1 MSRQRQPE
9 SFAEHF
15 LQLKSSY
22 DAANSGSKYRRQRAG
37 IQWQGSNAD
46 SHYTITQLLRMIEG
60 SRDLDRNNP
69 VIAQGFDRVV
79 DAVHPKLYELEP
91 QTGDAKLNEDLKAR
105 FVDWAED
112 ADQCDAQGRRSFCEI
127 ARQSLRHTF
136 VDGDPSLLMLED
148 GSLETLESHRMRGP
162 SSSSAKLHLTAPL
175 GIDVDARNKPTAY
188 YFTKSDFG
196 FGGGVKISD
205 IAKYNARDPEG
216 FRQVLHLFNQRRF
229 SQNRGVPILA
239 SVFEM
244 CGFFDDLEFTQ
255 LVKAQV
261 SACFAILE
269 EEQPEK
275 SGPALAS
282 DAMAVLGTRTNE
294 TRSDGTT
301 GINESL
307 SPGMRIKSR
316 NKITGFSPNVPNESF
331 FQHIEHI
338 LTLIAI
344 NMGLPVQALLL
355 EPKANFSA
363 WRGAESKAREGFKAW
378 QRWLIESLYCEVY
391 RWKVRQ
397 WLVEDP
403 ALGVNQLLLIA
414 AIDVASVQALVK
426 TAHASLIQTRRG
438 GDGLHLPVALVFIPG
453 GIDTSK
459 SVAKTAREVFL
470 VAVLGHQVTLRAPPA
485 GRVKAARRGL
495 RGIVVLVRDS
505 TGNTVGNLFGEL
517 VSTLTPQSR
526 AEHLFGV
533 AHRPCAVHEGVD
545 ATQGPLLHPRKFSD
559 ERAVI
564 GLIGLIGDVRPGLQE
579 PSTSLLKPLG
589 GLPRGRFGGTG

>member
-378 QRWLIESLYCEVY
+378 QRWLIESLYCDVY

-397 WLVEDP
+397 WLVDDP
-403 ALGVNQLLLIA
+403 ALNRAANRQRSKPLIFRHRWRPNGWAYIQPEVEAQA
-414 AIDVASVQALVK
+414 AAL
-426 TAHASLIQTRRG
+426 RM
-438 GDGLHLPVALVFIPG
+438 
-453 GIDTSK
+453 
-459 SVAKTAREVFL
+459 
-470 VAVLGHQVTLRAPPA
+470 
-485 GRVKAARRGL
+485 
-495 RGIVVLVRDS
+495 S
-505 TGNTVGNLFGEL
+505 TGQSSPSDVHAESNGSGTWADHNKAVMFERAEQIMEALENLARIKAKHPDADVSWRDFPIPTAAGSTVSQAFSESTSENTSTDNTDQSKRKTVG
-517 VSTLTPQSR
+517 SK
-526 AEHLFGV
+526 A
-533 AHRPCAVHEGVD
+533 
-545 ATQGPLLHPRKFSD
+545 
-559 ERAVI
+559 
-564 GLIGLIGDVRPGLQE
+564 
-579 PSTSLLKPLG
+579 
-589 GLPRGRFGGTG
+589 